1 MKEALAR
8 DRLWIILSL
17 VSLVAIALAPL
28 ALPPF
33 YVRVGQLILFSAGLG
48 LAWAV
53 LGGLTGYWSF
63 GHTAFIG
70 IGAFAAGLVEAASAV
85 PSTALRFLIGLAA
98 GAFFCALFA
107 APLAYP
113 VLRLRGIYFAI
124 AMLGVSHVFSELNNN
139 IDALKGSMGLILA
152 DVAPPS
158 IDPHVFYYQAF
169 LAATALTLLVAWAV
183 KRSRF
188 GHGLIAI
195 REDEDTAR
203 MLGVPTEHYKS
214 AVFVLSAVLTGLF
227 GVIYAHSLGYIT
239 TGSVYR
245 DDNNLNLLVYSL
257 LGGIGTLIG
266 PIIGAVILVVLTQV
280 LLGNFLDFHMFA
292 TGLLL
297 VLLVLA
303 APTGIVGLVRELTGK
318 RRKAELRTSR

>member
-1 MKEALAR
+1 VREALAR
-8 DRLWIILSL
+8 DRAW
-17 VSLVAIALAPL
+17 VAASLVALVLVAAAP
-28 ALPPF
+28 AVLPPF

-70 IGAFAAGLVEAASAV
+70 IGAFAAALIENALAV
-85 PSTALRFLIGLAA
+85 PSAGVRFAVGLVA

-139 IDALKGSMGLILA
+139 IDWLKGSMGLILP
-152 DVAPPS
+152 DVAPAA
-158 IDPHVFYYQAF
+158 IDPHVFYYEAF
-169 LAATALTLLVAWAV
+169 LAAAALTLLVAWLV

-203 MLGVPTEHYKS
+203 MLGVPTEHYK
-214 AVFVLSAVLTGLF
+214 AAAFLVSAVLTGLF

-245 DDNNLNLLVYSL
+245 DDNNLNLLVFSL

-266 PIIGAVILVVLTQV
+266 PIIGAVIIVVLTQV
-280 LLGNFLDFHMFA
+280 VLGNLLDFHMFA

-297 VLLVLA
+297 VLLVLL
-303 APTGIVGLVRELTGK
+303 APTGIVGLVRGLRGQ
-318 RRKAELRTSR
+318 RPRAALRTSR

>member
-1 MKEALAR
+1 MSGALAR
-8 DRLWIILSL
+8 DRFWVIASL
-17 VSLVAIALAPL
+17 AALVLLAAAPAL
-28 ALPPF
+28 LPPF
-33 YVRVGQLILFSAGLG
+33 YIRVGQLILFSAGLG

-70 IGAFAAGLVEAASAV
+70 IGAFAAALVEAETALAS
-85 PSTALRFLIGLAA
+85 PALRFALGLLA

-107 APLAYP
+107 ALLAYP

-139 IDALKGSMGLILA
+139 IDWLRGSMGLILA
-152 DVAPPS
+152 DVTPAS
-158 IDPHVFYYQAF
+158 IDPPTFYYEAF
-169 LAATALTLLVAWAV
+169 LAAAALTLLAAWAA

-188 GHGLIAI
+188 GHGLVAI

-203 MLGVPTEHYKS
+203 MLGVPTEHYK
-214 AVFVLSAVLTGLF
+214 AAAFVLSAVLTGLF
-227 GVIYAHSLGYIT
+227 GVVYAHSLGYIT

-245 DDNNLNLLVYSL
+245 DDNNLNLLVFSL

-266 PIIGAVILVVLTQV
+266 PILGATLVVLLTQV

-297 VLLVLA
+297 VVLVLA
-303 APTGIVGLVRELTGK
+303 APSGIVGLVRELRG
-318 RRKAELRTSR
+318 RLPRAALRTSR